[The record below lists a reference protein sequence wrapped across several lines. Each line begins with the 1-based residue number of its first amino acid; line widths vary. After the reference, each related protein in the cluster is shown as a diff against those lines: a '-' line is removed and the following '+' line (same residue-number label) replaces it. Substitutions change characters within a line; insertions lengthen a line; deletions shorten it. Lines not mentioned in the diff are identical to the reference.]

1 MTPKKAL
8 KAMCENCHR
17 NIQAQPSKGDL
28 PHKEC
33 PFRHISNDYCEEYDI
48 VKEALDEA
56 EKQDLGN
63 HKGIVE
69 TRKFVVLGEVRGK
82 MRPKASSF
90 GGHAKVYTPS
100 KQIEYENWVRLCYQ
114 KAYPDAKPMEGSICA
129 HISVLMRVPKSASKK
144 KRDAM
149 LAGEIKPTKKPDLD
163 NCIKQ
168 LDALNGVAFA
178 DDSQIVEI
186 HANKSFAEE
195 DSMSITL
202 MELD

>member
-1 MTPKKAL
+1 M
-8 KAMCENCHR
+8 EIR
-17 NIQAQPSKGDL
+17 
-28 PHKEC
+28 E
-33 PFRHISNDYCEEYDI
+33 
-48 VKEALDEA
+48 
-56 EKQDLGN
+56 
-63 HKGIVE
+63 
-69 TRKFVVLGEVRGK
+69 FVVPGEVRGK

-114 KAYPDAKPMEGSICA
+114 EAYPNEKPMEGPLYAI
-129 HISVLMRVPKSASKK
+129 VNVNMRVPKSASKK
-144 KRDAM
+144 KRLTM
-149 LAGEIKPTKKPDLD
+149 LTGETKPTKKPDLD

-186 HANKSFAEE
+186 HATKSFAEE

-202 MELD
+202 MEL